1 VSSGITEPKNMN
13 APSNNIIILDL
24 IHVFPHKLMM
34 PPQTKRMVVKLRPCA
49 KHICFRAHLFVPACR
64 KYLHFHRIHCVIL
77 FVGEVHDYCF
87 EAVIR
92 SALEDDG
99 LMLGFVPDVAHIC
112 SSEFKK
118 LTVLTF
124 VALEELLLS
133 LGVLTHVQDGIKG
146 TLVLLFVG
154 LGLTLVDH
162 FFII

>member
-1 VSSGITEPKNMN
+1 M
-13 APSNNIIILDL
+13 
-24 IHVFPHKLMM
+24 F
-34 PPQTKRMVVKLRPCA
+34 
-49 KHICFRAHLFVPACR
+49 
-64 KYLHFHRIHCVIL
+64 
-77 FVGEVHDYCF
+77 
-87 EAVIR
+87 
-92 SALEDDG
+92 
-99 LMLGFVPDVAHIC
+99 GFVPDVAHIC

-124 VALEELLLS
+124 VTLEELLLS